1 MSRAFWE
8 RKTATGPSSWASY
21 WDTVDAP
28 HRNVIIDALRTVPAF
43 GSLLEIG
50 CGPGVN
56 LFRVL
61 QAFPDVDVTGL
72 DISQGAIDFADR
84 RLREA
89 TEGGEL
95 AGTGRAA
102 VCVGELPEALEA
114 MEPVDVVLSCYA
126 LAYVHPLDIRRTL
139 EQLLYLAQRAV
150 VIAEPML
157 IPGLPPGL
165 IAHASAA
172 ARPNEFRYDYLRWFQ
187 EMESDSWRVT
197 VMRPVVVDRMNR
209 LLVAERVRRA

>member
-21 WDTVDAP
+21 WDTINAP

-72 DISQGAIDFADR
+72 DISPGAIDSADR

-95 AGTGRAA
+95 TGTGRAA
-102 VCVGELPEALEA
+102 VCVGELTEALEV

-126 LAYVHPLDIRRTL
+126 LAYVHPLDIQRTI
-139 EQLLYLAQRAV
+139 EQLLDLAQRAI

-165 IAHASAA
+165 IAQSSSAP
-172 ARPNEFRYDYLRWFQ
+172 RPKEFRYDYLRWFQ
-187 EMESDSWRVT
+187 ERESDRWRVT
-197 VMRPVVVDRMNR
+197 MMKPLVVDRMNR
-209 LLVAERVRRA
+209 VLVAERRRAV